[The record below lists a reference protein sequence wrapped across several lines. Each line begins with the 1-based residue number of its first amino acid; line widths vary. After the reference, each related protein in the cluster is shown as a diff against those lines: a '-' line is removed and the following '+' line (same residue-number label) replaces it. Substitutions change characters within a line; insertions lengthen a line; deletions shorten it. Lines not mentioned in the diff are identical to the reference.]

1 MWIQQAG
8 RTNRAARTEIVVSAE
23 YIMGIQ
29 EGREI
34 ADKYGVVDAADRLDN
49 LNRTIKG
56 FAANTPVGQMLRG
69 ERDFWRN
76 QVKIANKEL

>member
-1 MWIQQAG
+1 
-8 RTNRAARTEIVVSAE
+8 
-23 YIMGIQ
+23 MGIQ
-29 EGREI
+29 EGRAI
-34 ADKYGVVDAADRLDN
+34 LDRHGTAGISIEDRIDN

-76 QVKIANKEL
+76 QAKRTA